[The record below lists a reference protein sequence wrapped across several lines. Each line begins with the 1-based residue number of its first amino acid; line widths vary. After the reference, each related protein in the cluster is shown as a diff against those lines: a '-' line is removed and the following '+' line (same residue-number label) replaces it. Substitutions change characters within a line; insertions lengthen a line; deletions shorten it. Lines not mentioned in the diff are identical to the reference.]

1 MNNFETVKEC
11 PIFKNFS
18 IDEIIEIFSVIS
30 FYEKDY
36 KKNDIILAEN
46 TKVEYF
52 GIITNGKIALSNFD
66 YFGNRNILNVFEK
79 GDSFA
84 EALVSLEIQ
93 IPHEVIS
100 LTDSSIVWIEYK
112 SLSKSLYYQKILN
125 NLLNI
130 ISTKNLI
137 LNKKLQIL
145 SKRTTREKIL
155 EYLSN
160 QKKTLSLDSNFEINL
175 NRNEMADYLALDRS
189 NLSRE
194 LGKLKTLYINK
205 LNNFNLIYIL
215 TFLQKY
221 YNILFVIFIIVI

>member
-11 PIFKNFS
+11 TIFKNFS

-160 QKKTLSLDSNFEINL
+160 QKRALSLDSNFEINL

-194 LGKLKTLYINK
+194 LGKLKKEGIIDFEKNK
-205 LNNFNLIYIL
+205 FKLL
-215 TFLQKY
+215 
-221 YNILFVIFIIVI
+221 

>member
-11 PIFKNFS
+11 TIFKNFS

-84 EALVSLEIQ
+84 ELEIQ

-160 QKKTLSLDSNFEINL
+160 QKKALSLDSNFEINL

-194 LGKLKTLYINK
+194 LGKLKKEGIIDFKKNK
-205 LNNFNLIYIL
+205 FKLL
-215 TFLQKY
+215 
-221 YNILFVIFIIVI
+221 

>member
-160 QKKTLSLDSNFEINL
+160 QKKALSLDSNFEINL

-194 LGKLKTLYINK
+194 LGKLKKEGIIDFEKNK
-205 LNNFNLIYIL
+205 FKLL
-215 TFLQKY
+215 
-221 YNILFVIFIIVI
+221 

>member
-100 LTDSSIVWIEYK
+100 LKDSSIVWIEYK

-194 LGKLKTLYINK
+194 LGKLKKEGIIDFKKNK
-205 LNNFNLIYIL
+205 FKLL
-215 TFLQKY
+215 
-221 YNILFVIFIIVI
+221 

>member
-1 MNNFETVKEC
+1 MNNFEIIKEC
-11 PIFKNFS
+11 PIFKDFS
-18 IDEIIEIFSVIS
+18 IDEIIEIFSVVS
-30 FYEKDY
+30 FYEKIY

-46 TKVEYF
+46 TKIEYF

-79 GDSFA
+79 EDSFA

-160 QKKTLSLDSNFEINL
+160 QKKLLSIDSNFEINL

-194 LGKLKTLYINK
+194 LGKLKKEGIIDFKKNK
-205 LNNFNLIYIL
+205 FKLL
-215 TFLQKY
+215 
-221 YNILFVIFIIVI
+221 

>member
-11 PIFKNFS
+11 TIFKNFS

-52 GIITNGKIALSNFD
+52 GIISNGKIALSNFD

-160 QKKTLSLDSNFEINL
+160 QKKALSLDSNFEINL

-194 LGKLKTLYINK
+194 LGKLKKEGIIDFKKNK
-205 LNNFNLIYIL
+205 FKLL
-215 TFLQKY
+215 
-221 YNILFVIFIIVI
+221 

>member
-1 MNNFETVKEC
+1 MNNFETIKEC
-11 PIFKNFS
+11 TIFKNFS

-160 QKKTLSLDSNFEINL
+160 QKKALSLDSNFEINL

-194 LGKLKTLYINK
+194 LGKLKKEGIIDFKKNK
-205 LNNFNLIYIL
+205 FKLL
-215 TFLQKY
+215 
-221 YNILFVIFIIVI
+221 

>member
-1 MNNFETVKEC
+1 MNNFEIIKEC
-11 PIFKNFS
+11 PIFKDFS
-18 IDEIIEIFSVIS
+18 IDEIIEIFSVVS
-30 FYEKDY
+30 FYEKNY

-46 TKVEYF
+46 TKIEYF

-79 GDSFA
+79 EDSFA

-155 EYLSN
+155 EYLAT
-160 QKKTLSLDSNFEINL
+160 QKKLLSIDNNFEINL

-194 LGKLKTLYINK
+194 LGKLKKEGIIDFKKNK
-205 LNNFNLIYIL
+205 FKLL
-215 TFLQKY
+215 
-221 YNILFVIFIIVI
+221 

>member
-11 PIFKNFS
+11 TIFKNFS

-93 IPHEVIS
+93 IPNEVIS

-160 QKKTLSLDSNFEINL
+160 QKKALSLDSNFEINL

-194 LGKLKTLYINK
+194 LGKLKKEGIIDFEKNK
-205 LNNFNLIYIL
+205 FKLL
-215 TFLQKY
+215 
-221 YNILFVIFIIVI
+221 

>member
-11 PIFKNFS
+11 TIFKNFS

-155 EYLSN
+155 EYLAT
-160 QKKTLSLDSNFEINL
+160 QKKLLSIDSNFEINL

-194 LGKLKTLYINK
+194 LGKLKKEGIIDFEKNK
-205 LNNFNLIYIL
+205 FKLL
-215 TFLQKY
+215 
-221 YNILFVIFIIVI
+221 

>member
-79 GDSFA
+79 EDSFA

-194 LGKLKTLYINK
+194 LGKLKKEGIIDFKKNK
-205 LNNFNLIYIL
+205 FKLL
-215 TFLQKY
+215 
-221 YNILFVIFIIVI
+221 

>member
-11 PIFKNFS
+11 TIFKNFS

-52 GIITNGKIALSNFD
+52 GIITNGKIALSNFE

-160 QKKTLSLDSNFEINL
+160 QKKALSLDSNFEINL

-194 LGKLKTLYINK
+194 LGKLKKEGIIDFKKNK
-205 LNNFNLIYIL
+205 FKLL
-215 TFLQKY
+215 
-221 YNILFVIFIIVI
+221 

>member
-1 MNNFETVKEC
+1 MNNFETIKEC

-18 IDEIIEIFSVIS
+18 MDEIIEIFSVIS

-194 LGKLKTLYINK
+194 LGKLKKEGIIDFKKNK
-205 LNNFNLIYIL
+205 FRLL
-215 TFLQKY
+215 
-221 YNILFVIFIIVI
+221 

>member
-1 MNNFETVKEC
+1 MNNFEIIKEC
-11 PIFKNFS
+11 PIFKDFS

-30 FYEKDY
+30 FYEKNY

-46 TKVEYF
+46 TKIEYF

-79 GDSFA
+79 EDSFA

-100 LTDSSIVWIEYK
+100 LTDSSVVWIEYK

-155 EYLSN
+155 EYLAT
-160 QKKTLSLDSNFEINL
+160 QKKLLSIDSNFEINL

-194 LGKLKTLYINK
+194 LGKLKKEGVIDFKKNK
-205 LNNFNLIYIL
+205 FKLL
-215 TFLQKY
+215 
-221 YNILFVIFIIVI
+221 

>member
-1 MNNFETVKEC
+1 MNNFEIIKEC
-11 PIFKNFS
+11 PIFKDFS
-18 IDEIIEIFSVIS
+18 IDEIIEIFSVVS
-30 FYEKDY
+30 FYEKNY

-52 GIITNGKIALSNFD
+52 GIITNGRIAVSNFD

-79 GDSFA
+79 GDSFG
-84 EALVSLEIQ
+84 EALVSLEMK
-93 IPHEVIS
+93 IPHEIIS
-100 LTDSSIVWIEYK
+100 LTSSSVIWIEYS
-112 SLSKSLYYQKILN
+112 SLSNSQYYQKILN

-155 EYLSN
+155 EYLST
-160 QKKTLSLDSNFEINL
+160 QKKLLSIDSNFEINL

-194 LGKLKTLYINK
+194 LGKLKKEGIIDFKKNK
-205 LNNFNLIYIL
+205 FRLL
-215 TFLQKY
+215 
-221 YNILFVIFIIVI
+221 

>member
-11 PIFKNFS
+11 TIFKNFS

-79 GDSFA
+79 GYSFA

-160 QKKTLSLDSNFEINL
+160 QKKALSLDSNFEINL

-194 LGKLKTLYINK
+194 LGKLKKEGIIDFKKNK
-205 LNNFNLIYIL
+205 FKLL
-215 TFLQKY
+215 
-221 YNILFVIFIIVI
+221 

>member
-1 MNNFETVKEC
+1 MNNFEIIKEC
-11 PIFKNFS
+11 PIFKDFS
-18 IDEIIEIFSVIS
+18 IDEIIEIFSVVS
-30 FYEKDY
+30 FYEKNY

-46 TKVEYF
+46 TKIEYF

-79 GDSFA
+79 EDSFA

-155 EYLSN
+155 EYLST
-160 QKKTLSLDSNFEINL
+160 QKKLLSIDSNFEINL

-194 LGKLKTLYINK
+194 LGKLKKEGIIDFKKNK
-205 LNNFNLIYIL
+205 FKLL
-215 TFLQKY
+215 
-221 YNILFVIFIIVI
+221 

>member
-11 PIFKNFS
+11 TIFKNFS

-93 IPHEVIS
+93 ISHEVIS

-160 QKKTLSLDSNFEINL
+160 QKKALSLDSNFEINL

-194 LGKLKTLYINK
+194 LGKLKKEGIIDFKKNK
-205 LNNFNLIYIL
+205 FKLL
-215 TFLQKY
+215 
-221 YNILFVIFIIVI
+221 

>member
-11 PIFKNFS
+11 TIFKNFS

-137 LNKKLQIL
+137 FNKKLQIL

-160 QKKTLSLDSNFEINL
+160 QKKALSLDSNFEINL

-194 LGKLKTLYINK
+194 LGKLKKEGIIDFKKNK
-205 LNNFNLIYIL
+205 FKLL
-215 TFLQKY
+215 
-221 YNILFVIFIIVI
+221 

>member
-160 QKKTLSLDSNFEINL
+160 QKKTLSLDSNFETNL

-194 LGKLKTLYINK
+194 LGKLKKEGIIDFKKNK
-205 LNNFNLIYIL
+205 FRLL
-215 TFLQKY
+215 
-221 YNILFVIFIIVI
+221 

>member
-160 QKKTLSLDSNFEINL
+160 QKRALSLDSNFEINL

-194 LGKLKTLYINK
+194 LGKLKKEGIIDFKKNK
-205 LNNFNLIYIL
+205 FKLL
-215 TFLQKY
+215 
-221 YNILFVIFIIVI
+221 

>member
-1 MNNFETVKEC
+1 MNNFEIIKEC
-11 PIFKNFS
+11 PIFKDFS
-18 IDEIIEIFSVIS
+18 IDEIIEIFSVVS
-30 FYEKDY
+30 FYEKNY
-36 KKNDIILAEN
+36 KKNDVILAEN

-52 GIITNGKIALSNFD
+52 GIITNGRIAVSNFD

-79 GDSFA
+79 GDSFG
-84 EALVSLEIQ
+84 EALVSLEMK
-93 IPHEVIS
+93 IPHEIIS

-160 QKKTLSLDSNFEINL
+160 QKKALSLDSNFEINL

-194 LGKLKTLYINK
+194 LGKLKKEGIIDFKKNK
-205 LNNFNLIYIL
+205 FKLL
-215 TFLQKY
+215 
-221 YNILFVIFIIVI
+221 

>member
-11 PIFKNFS
+11 MIFKNFS

-160 QKKTLSLDSNFEINL
+160 QKKALSLDSNFEINL

-194 LGKLKTLYINK
+194 LGKLKKEGIIDFKKNK
-205 LNNFNLIYIL
+205 FKLL
-215 TFLQKY
+215 
-221 YNILFVIFIIVI
+221 

>member
-11 PIFKNFS
+11 TIFKNFS

-52 GIITNGKIALSNFD
+52 GIITNGKIALSNVD
-66 YFGNRNILNVFEK
+66 HFGNKNILNVLEK

-160 QKKTLSLDSNFEINL
+160 QKKALSLDSNFEINL

-194 LGKLKTLYINK
+194 LGKLKKEGIIDFKKNK
-205 LNNFNLIYIL
+205 FKLL
-215 TFLQKY
+215 
-221 YNILFVIFIIVI
+221 

>member
-1 MNNFETVKEC
+1 MNNFEIIKEC
-11 PIFKNFS
+11 PIFKDFS
-18 IDEIIEIFSVIS
+18 IDEIIEIFSVVS
-30 FYEKDY
+30 FYEKNY
-36 KKNDIILAEN
+36 KKNDVILAEN

-52 GIITNGKIALSNFD
+52 GIITNGRIAVSNFD

-79 GDSFA
+79 GDSFG
-84 EALVSLEIQ
+84 EALVSLEMK
-93 IPHEVIS
+93 IPHEIIS
-100 LTDSSIVWIEYK
+100 LTSSSVIWIEYS
-112 SLSKSLYYQKILN
+112 SLSNSQYYQKILN

-160 QKKTLSLDSNFEINL
+160 QKKALSLDSNFEINL

-194 LGKLKTLYINK
+194 LGKLKKEGIIDFEKNK
-205 LNNFNLIYIL
+205 FKLL
-215 TFLQKY
+215 
-221 YNILFVIFIIVI
+221 

>member
-194 LGKLKTLYINK
+194 LGKLKKEGIIDFKKNK
-205 LNNFNLIYIL
+205 FKLL
-215 TFLQKY
+215 
-221 YNILFVIFIIVI
+221 

>member
-11 PIFKNFS
+11 TIFKNFS

-93 IPHEVIS
+93 ILHEVIS

-194 LGKLKTLYINK
+194 LGKLKKEGIIDFKKNK
-205 LNNFNLIYIL
+205 FRLL
-215 TFLQKY
+215 
-221 YNILFVIFIIVI
+221 

>member
-11 PIFKNFS
+11 TIFKNFS

-46 TKVEYF
+46 TKIEYF

-160 QKKTLSLDSNFEINL
+160 QKKALSLDSNFEINL

-194 LGKLKTLYINK
+194 LGKLKKEGIIDFKKNK
-205 LNNFNLIYIL
+205 FKLL
-215 TFLQKY
+215 
-221 YNILFVIFIIVI
+221 

>member
-1 MNNFETVKEC
+1 LNNFETVKEC

-160 QKKTLSLDSNFEINL
+160 QKKALSLDSNFEINL

-194 LGKLKTLYINK
+194 LGKLKKEGIIDFKKNK
-205 LNNFNLIYIL
+205 FKLL
-215 TFLQKY
+215 
-221 YNILFVIFIIVI
+221 

>member
-100 LTDSSIVWIEYK
+100 LTDSSIIWIEYK

-160 QKKTLSLDSNFEINL
+160 QKKLLSLDSNFEINL

-194 LGKLKTLYINK
+194 LGKLKKEGIIDFEKNK
-205 LNNFNLIYIL
+205 FKLL
-215 TFLQKY
+215 
-221 YNILFVIFIIVI
+221 

>member
-11 PIFKNFS
+11 TIFKNFS

-100 LTDSSIVWIEYK
+100 LIDSSIVWIEYK

-160 QKKTLSLDSNFEINL
+160 QKKALSLDSNFEINL

-194 LGKLKTLYINK
+194 LGKLKKEGIIDFEKNK
-205 LNNFNLIYIL
+205 FKLL
-215 TFLQKY
+215 
-221 YNILFVIFIIVI
+221 

>member
-160 QKKTLSLDSNFEINL
+160 QKKALSLDSNFEINL

-194 LGKLKTLYINK
+194 LGKLKKEGIIDFKKNK
-205 LNNFNLIYIL
+205 FKLL
-215 TFLQKY
+215 
-221 YNILFVIFIIVI
+221 

>member
-11 PIFKNFS
+11 TIFKNFS

-160 QKKTLSLDSNFEINL
+160 QKKALSLDSNFEINL
-175 NRNEMADYLALDRS
+175 NRNEMADYLELDRS

-194 LGKLKTLYINK
+194 LGKLKKEGIIDFKKNK
-205 LNNFNLIYIL
+205 FRLL
-215 TFLQKY
+215 
-221 YNILFVIFIIVI
+221 

>member
-1 MNNFETVKEC
+1 MNNFEIIKEC
-11 PIFKNFS
+11 PIFKDFS
-18 IDEIIEIFSVIS
+18 IDEIIEIFSVVS
-30 FYEKDY
+30 FYEKNY
-36 KKNDIILAEN
+36 KKNDVILAEN

-52 GIITNGKIALSNFD
+52 GIITNGRIAVSNFD

-79 GDSFA
+79 GDSFG
-84 EALVSLEIQ
+84 EALVSLEMK
-93 IPHEVIS
+93 IPHEIIS
-100 LTDSSIVWIEYK
+100 LTSSSVIWIEYS
-112 SLSKSLYYQKILN
+112 SLSNSQYYQKILN

-155 EYLSN
+155 EYLST
-160 QKKTLSLDSNFEINL
+160 QKKLLSIDSNFEINL

-194 LGKLKTLYINK
+194 LGKLKKEGIIDFKKNK
-205 LNNFNLIYIL
+205 FRLL
-215 TFLQKY
+215 
-221 YNILFVIFIIVI
+221 

>member
-11 PIFKNFS
+11 TIFKNFS

-155 EYLSN
+155 EYLAT
-160 QKKTLSLDSNFEINL
+160 QKKLLSIDSNFEINL

-194 LGKLKTLYINK
+194 LGKLKKEGIIDFKKNK
-205 LNNFNLIYIL
+205 FKLL
-215 TFLQKY
+215 
-221 YNILFVIFIIVI
+221 

>member
-1 MNNFETVKEC
+1 MNNFEIIKEC
-11 PIFKNFS
+11 PIFKDFS
-18 IDEIIEIFSVIS
+18 IDEIIEIFSVVS
-30 FYEKDY
+30 FYEKIY

-46 TKVEYF
+46 TKIEYF

-79 GDSFA
+79 EDSFA

-155 EYLSN
+155 EYLAT
-160 QKKTLSLDSNFEINL
+160 QKKLLSIDSNFEINL
-175 NRNEMADYLALDRS
+175 NRNAMADYLALDRS

-194 LGKLKTLYINK
+194 LGKLKKEGIIDFKKNK
-205 LNNFNLIYIL
+205 FKLL
-215 TFLQKY
+215 
-221 YNILFVIFIIVI
+221 

>member
-11 PIFKNFS
+11 TIFKNFS

-36 KKNDIILAEN
+36 KKNDITLAEN

-160 QKKTLSLDSNFEINL
+160 QKKALSLDSNFEINL

-194 LGKLKTLYINK
+194 LGKLKKEGIIDFKKNK
-205 LNNFNLIYIL
+205 FKLL
-215 TFLQKY
+215 
-221 YNILFVIFIIVI
+221 